1 MQKAGAAPKVIH
13 VQKSTRKDKKLMAIV
28 GDNTIHFGQQ
38 GYGDFTTTRDLAK
51 KSQYLARHR
60 KNEDWT
66 ISGLNSAGFWARWL
80 LWGEPTLQASVTAL
94 NKKFPTIQVTLG
106 G

>member
-1 MQKAGAAPKVIH
+1 MQIH

-28 GDNTIHFGQQ
+28 GDSTIHFGQQ
-38 GYGDFTTTRDLAK
+38 GAGDFTTTRDLAK

-66 ISGLNSAGFWARWL
+66 LSGLRTAGFWARHLPWS
-80 LWGEPTLQASVTAL
+80 EPSLQASVDAL
-94 NKKFPTIQVTLG
+94 NKRFRSIHVVLG
-106 G
+106 